1 MMMTPTMMLPSPMNR
16 MIEPDHLFVFVG
28 RAMGI
33 LLLLYVFPGF
43 IRGGSVT
50 HTFSLVQDSRLI
62 LKISLDR
69 LVIWKAVKTSTPG
82 S

>member
-1 MMMTPTMMLPSPMNR
+1 
-16 MIEPDHLFVFVG
+16 
-28 RAMGI
+28 MGI